1 MQWKTESVMRYDQE
15 YLSIPNVVRRAAA
28 QYGDAPALVDASTR
42 WSFREL
48 DRRMTRAVRAAL
60 ALGVS
65 PGDRVGICAP
75 NCAEWIVAALA
86 VQGAGGIV
94 VPLNTRFKA
103 AELAYILRRSGAKA
117 LFAAPFLGTDYVAEL
132 RKHEPELDALRT
144 TVSLADE
151 RGDADLSWNDFLDSG
166 ESVDEGAAQA
176 SIDRVTPETVS
187 DIMFTSGTTGHPK
200 GVVLTHGQSLRAY
213 GWMAEQYTF
222 RTGDVFLVVPPFFH
236 CFGYK
241 AGWLAS
247 FLHGVTVVPMA
258 VFDAGR
264 ALELIERE
272 RVSIMLG
279 PPTIFQD
286 LLAAPDRARRD
297 TSSLRISMTGG
308 TTIPEQ
314 LIHAMKNELSFDIVM
329 SAYGLTEASA
339 LVTTTRLGDSPATVA
354 RGNGR
359 RIPDVDV
366 RIVDD
371 EGRPVPAGG
380 TGEIQ
385 VRGYTVTSGY
395 WDEPEATAA
404 AIGDDGWLRTGDIG
418 GLDEEGNLA
427 VVDRKKDMFIVGG
440 FNAYPAEIE
449 RLLLGYGPVAEAAVI
464 GVPDQRLGEVGCAYL
479 VLRPGE
485 TATAA
490 DVIAWSR
497 ANMANF
503 KVPRDV
509 RFVDHLPRNASRK
522 VLKHELRAAFTR
534 PASQEGD
541 A

>member
-1 MQWKTESVMRYDQE
+1 MRYDQE
-15 YLSIPNVVRRAAA
+15 LRSIPHVVRRAAA
-28 QYGDAPALVDASTR
+28 AYGDRPALVDGDLR
-42 WSFREL
+42 WSFRDLE
-48 DRRMTRAVRAAL
+48 RHMTQAVRAAI
-60 ALGVS
+60 ALGIS
-65 PGDRVGICAP
+65 PGDRVGVCAP
-75 NCAEWIVAALA
+75 NCAEWICAALA

-117 LFAAPFLGTDYVAEL
+117 LFAAPFLGTDYIAEL
-132 RKHEPELDALRT
+132 RKHEPELTALQS
-144 TVSLADE
+144 TVSLRDE
-151 RGDADLSWNDFLDSG
+151 RGDADLGWEDFLAKG
-166 ESVDEGAAQA
+166 AAVDESTAHAA
-176 SIDRVTPETVS
+176 IDRITPDSVS

-213 GWMAEQYTF
+213 GWMAEEYTF
-222 RTGDVFLVVPPFFH
+222 RAGDVFLVVPPFFH

-258 VFDAGR
+258 VFDAAR

-279 PPTIFQD
+279 PPTIFSD
-286 LLAAPDRARRD
+286 LIAAPARARHD

-308 TTIPEQ
+308 TTIPEP
-314 LIHAMKNELSFDIVM
+314 LIHAMKDELSFDIVM

-339 LVTTTRLGDSPATVA
+339 LATTTRLGDTPATVA
-354 RGNGR
+354 RTNGR
-359 RIPDVDV
+359 QIPDVEV
-366 RIVDD
+366 RIAD
-371 EGRPVPAGG
+371 EAGRALPAGEA
-380 TGEIQ
+380 GEIQ

-395 WDEPEATAA
+395 WDDPEATTA
-404 AIGDDGWLRTGDIG
+404 AIGADGWLRTGDIG
-418 GLDEEGNLA
+418 HLDADGNLA

-449 RLLLGYGPVAEAAVI
+449 RLLLDYAPVAEAAVI
-464 GVPDQRLGEVGCAYL
+464 GVPDDRLGEVGCAYL
-479 VLRPGE
+479 VLKPGAQT
-485 TATAA
+485 TAP

-503 KVPRDV
+503 KVPRHV

-522 VLKHELRAAFTR
+522 ILKHELRAAYEEKTSEQKTYEEQ
-534 PASQEGD
+534 A
-541 A
+541 

>member
-1 MQWKTESVMRYDQE
+1 MRYDQD

-28 QYGDAPALVDASTR
+28 RHGDAPALVDGTTR
-42 WSFREL
+42 WSFRDLEQ
-48 DRRMTRAVRAAL
+48 RMLQAVRAAL
-60 ALGVS
+60 ALGIA

-103 AELAYILRRSGAKA
+103 AELTYILRKSGAKA
-117 LFAAPFLGTDYVAEL
+117 LFAAPFLDTDYVAEL
-132 RKHEPELDALRT
+132 RKHEPELPALRT
-144 TVSLADE
+144 TVSLRSE
-151 RGDADLSWNDFLDSG
+151 RGDADLSWQDFLAQG
-166 ESVDEGAAQA
+166 AGTVDESAAHA
-176 SIDRVTPETVS
+176 SIDRVGPDTVS

-213 GWMAEQYTF
+213 GWMAQTYTF
-222 RTGDVFLVVPPFFH
+222 RAGDVFLVVPPFFH

-258 VFDAGR
+258 MFDAGR

-272 RVSIMLG
+272 RVSVMLG

-286 LLAAPDRARRD
+286 LIAAPDRARRD

-314 LIHAMKNELSFDIVM
+314 LIHAMKDELSFDIVM

-339 LVTTTRLGDSPATVA
+339 LVTTTRLGDSPATVS
-354 RGNGR
+354 RTNGR

-366 RIVDD
+366 RIADD
-371 EGRPVPAGG
+371 AGKPVPAGD

-418 GLDEEGNLA
+418 SLDADGNLA

-449 RLLLGYGPVAEAAVI
+449 RLLLDHGPVAEAAVI
-464 GVPDQRLGEVGCAYL
+464 GVPDERLGEVGCAYL

-497 ANMANF
+497 ATMANF
-503 KVPRDV
+503 KVPRHV
-509 RFVDHLPRNASRK
+509 RFVDALPRNASRK
-522 VLKHELRAAFTR
+522 VLKHELRA
-534 PASQEGD
+534 SYQEDD

>member
-1 MQWKTESVMRYDQE
+1 MDRGRA
-15 YLSIPNVVRRAAA
+15 RRA
-28 QYGDAPALVDASTR
+28 GR
-42 WSFREL
+42 GRH
-48 DRRMTRAVRAAL
+48 RR
-60 ALGVS
+60 
-65 PGDRVGICAP
+65 
-75 NCAEWIVAALA
+75 
-86 VQGAGGIV
+86 
-94 VPLNTRFKA
+94 PLNTRFKA

-144 TVSLADE
+144 TVSLAAE

-176 SIDRVTPETVS
+176 SVDRVTPETVS

-258 VFDAGR
+258 VFDTER

-359 RIPDVDV
+359 MDPR
-366 RIVDD
+366 R
-371 EGRPVPAGG
+371 GRTHRRRRGQARTHAAGQARSRSAGTPSPAVTG
-380 TGEIQ
+380 TSRRPRPPRSPTTDGCAP
-385 VRGYTVTSGY
+385 VTSAA
-395 WDEPEATAA
+395 WTRRAISRSWTAR
-404 AIGDDGWLRTGDIG
+404 RTCSSSG
-418 GLDEEGNLA
+418 
-427 VVDRKKDMFIVGG
+427 
-440 FNAYPAEIE
+440 
-449 RLLLGYGPVAEAAVI
+449 
-464 GVPDQRLGEVGCAYL
+464 
-479 VLRPGE
+479 
-485 TATAA
+485 
-490 DVIAWSR
+490 
-497 ANMANF
+497 
-503 KVPRDV
+503 
-509 RFVDHLPRNASRK
+509 ASTP
-522 VLKHELRAAFTR
+522 TR
-534 PASQEGD
+534 PRSNA
-541 A
+541 

>member
-1 MQWKTESVMRYDQE
+1 MRYDQE
-15 YLSIPNVVRRAAA
+15 YLSIPNAVRRAAA
-28 QYGDAPALVDASTR
+28 QYGEAPALVDGPTR

-48 DRRMTRAVRAAL
+48 DRQMTRAVRAAL

-103 AELAYILRRSGAKA
+103 AELAYILRKSQAKA
-117 LFAAPFLGTDYVAEL
+117 LFAAPFLETDYVAEL
-132 RKHEPELDALRT
+132 RKHDPELDALRT
-144 TVSLADE
+144 TVSLMAE
-151 RGDADLSWNDFLDSG
+151 RGDADLSWNDFLGEGEGQG
-166 ESVDEGAAQA
+166 ESVGVDEDAAQA
-176 SIDRVTPETVS
+176 SIDRVTPDTAS

-258 VFDAGR
+258 MFDASR

-272 RVSIMLG
+272 RVSVMLG

-286 LLAAPDRARRD
+286 LLTSPDRAHRD

-308 TTIPEQ
+308 TTIPER
-314 LIHAMKNELSFDIVM
+314 LIHAMKDELSFDIVM

-354 RGNGR
+354 RTNGR
-359 RIPDVDV
+359 RIPGVDV
-366 RIVDD
+366 RIADD
-371 EGRPVPAGG
+371 ADRPVAAGR

-395 WDEPEATAA
+395 WDEPEATVA

-418 GLDEEGNLA
+418 SLDEQGNLA

-485 TATAA
+485 TATTA

-522 VLKHELRAAFTR
+522 VLKHELRAAY
-534 PASQEGD
+534 EGS

>member
-1 MQWKTESVMRYDQE
+1 MRYDQE
-15 YLSIPNVVRRAAA
+15 YRSIPNVVRRAAA
-28 QYGDAPALVDASTR
+28 QYGDAPALVDGGTR

-60 ALGVS
+60 ALGIA
-65 PGDRVGICAP
+65 PGDRVGICAA
-75 NCAEWIVAALA
+75 NRAEWIVAALA
-86 VQGAGGIV
+86 VHGAGGIV

-103 AELAYILRRSGAKA
+103 AELAYILRKSGAKA
-117 LFAAPFLGTDYVAEL
+117 LFAAPFLDTDYVAEL
-132 RKHEPELDALRT
+132 RKYEPELAALRT
-144 TVSLADE
+144 TVSLVAE
-151 RGDADLSWNDFLDSG
+151 RGEADLSWDDFLGRG
-166 ESVDEGAAQA
+166 EEVDEGAAHA
-176 SIDRVTPETVS
+176 SIDRVTPDTAS

-222 RTGDVFLVVPPFFH
+222 RPGDVFLVVPPFFH

-247 FLHGVTVVPMA
+247 FLHGVTVVPMGM
-258 VFDAGR
+258 FDAGR

-314 LIHAMKNELSFDIVM
+314 LIHAMKDDLSFDIVM

-339 LVTTTRLGDSPATVA
+339 LVTTTRIGDSPATVA
-354 RGNGR
+354 RTNGR

-366 RIVDD
+366 RIADD
-371 EGRPVPAGG
+371 AGEPVPAGG

-385 VRGYTVTSGY
+385 VRGYTVTTGY

-418 GLDEEGNLA
+418 SLDAEGNLA

-449 RLLLGYGPVAEAAVI
+449 RLLLGYAPVAEAAVI
-464 GVPDQRLGEVGCAYL
+464 GVPDARLGEVGCAYL

-485 TATAA
+485 TTTAA

-509 RFVDHLPRNASRK
+509 RFVDRLPRNASRK
-522 VLKHELRAAFTR
+522 VLKHELRAAFTD
-534 PASQEGD
+534 PASRDGD

>member
-1 MQWKTESVMRYDQE
+1 MRYDQE

-28 QYGDAPALVDASTR
+28 QYGEAPALVDGATR

-75 NCAEWIVAALA
+75 NRAEWIAAALA

-103 AELAYILRRSGAKA
+103 AELAYILRKSGAKA
-117 LFAAPFLGTDYVAEL
+117 LFAAPFLDTDYVMEL
-132 RKHEPELDALRT
+132 RKHEPELDALST
-144 TVSLADE
+144 TVSLAAE
-151 RGDADLSWNDFLDSG
+151 RGDADLSWNDFLDRG

-176 SIDRVTPETVS
+176 SIDRITPDTVS

-264 ALELIERE
+264 ALEIIERE

-308 TTIPEQ
+308 TTIPER
-314 LIHAMKNELSFDIVM
+314 LIHAMKDELSFDVVM

-354 RGNGR
+354 RTNGR

-371 EGRPVPAGG
+371 AGRPVPAGG

-385 VRGYTVTSGY
+385 VRGYTVSSGY

-418 GLDEEGNLA
+418 GLDGEGNLA

-497 ANMANF
+497 ATMANF
-503 KVPRDV
+503 KAPRHV
-509 RFVDHLPRNASRK
+509 RFVDQLPRNASRK
-522 VLKHELRAAFTR
+522 VLKHDLRASYEEEA
-534 PASQEGD
+534 
-541 A
+541 

>member
-1 MQWKTESVMRYDQE
+1 MRYDLE
-15 YLSIPNVVRRAAA
+15 YLSIPNVVRRAAET
-28 QYGDAPALVDASTR
+28 YGDALALVDGDIR

-48 DRRMTRAVRAAL
+48 EQQMVQGVRAAL

-65 PGDRVGICAP
+65 TGDRVGICAP
-75 NCAEWIVAALA
+75 NRAEWIVAALA

-103 AELAYILRRSGAKA
+103 AELAFILRKSGTKA
-117 LFAAPFLGTDYVAEL
+117 LFAAPFLDIDYVAEL
-132 RKHEPELDALRT
+132 RQHEPELDALRT
-144 TVSLADE
+144 TVSLAAE
-151 RGDADLSWNDFLDSG
+151 RGDADYSWNEFLAKGKGKGEDS
-166 ESVDEGAAQA
+166 AHA
-176 SIDRVTPETVS
+176 SIDRITPDTVS

-222 RTGDVFLVVPPFFH
+222 HTGDVYLVVPPFFH

-247 FLHGVTVVPMA
+247 FLHGVTVAPMA
-258 VFDAGR
+258 MFDAGR
-264 ALELIERE
+264 ALEIVEQE

-314 LIHAMKNELSFDIVM
+314 LIHAMKDELSFDIVM

-354 RGNGR
+354 SGNGR

-366 RIVDD
+366 RIADD
-371 EGRPVPAGG
+371 AGKPVPAGG

-395 WDEPEATAA
+395 WDEPEATSA

-418 GLDEEGNLA
+418 SLDDEGNLA

-449 RLLLGYGPVAEAAVI
+449 RLLLDYGPVAEAAVI
-464 GVPDQRLGEVGCAYL
+464 GVPDDRLGEVGCAYL

-490 DVIAWSR
+490 DVITWSR

-522 VLKHELRAAFTR
+522 VLKHELRDIYDA
-534 PASQEGD
+534 GD